1 MIIYTNQENSILVQD
16 LKYNGYINE
25 IRESNEC
32 NENFVFIYVVV
43 SSDIDFDFLNK
54 VKCKKLII
62 DYASNDCIT
71 VGQLETIKENM
82 KREHKVIS
90 KSLDFKELNHLFY
103 DQQLFRF
110 KSSHN
115 ALRPYHDLKR
125 NFHNTYLLPH
135 KKATFFVGHPRYH
148 KLKLL
153 NHLYLNKKLDDLYWT
168 SSDVRYDLP
177 ENVHWGFDNMD
188 REEEYFNFDVIKEL
202 PQKLDYGYE
211 STEVPLT
218 SIGITFNFG
227 FYLNSCF
234 DIIGETNF
242 HNDYFVHH
250 VSEKILKPI
259 MLGMPFVCLNLPNTI
274 SKLEKNF
281 GFDFSDS
288 TFGHEYDTIQ
298 NYDERL
304 DVIKTKVTKLL
315 HYSRRDLKK
324 LSYNYYEKQKRNTEI
339 LFEVF
344 WKGSLDKIMEY
355 INE

>member
-1 MIIYTNQENSILVQD
+1 MTIYTNQENSILLQD
-16 LKYNGYINE
+16 LKFNGYISK
-25 IRESNEC
+25 IKESNEC
-32 NENFVFIYVVV
+32 NKNFVFVYAVLN
-43 SSDIDFDFLNK
+43 SDIDYDFLNK
-54 VKCKKLII
+54 VECKKLII
-62 DYASNDCIT
+62 DYASNDCVIIS
-71 VGQLETIKENM
+71 QLKTIKENM
-82 KREHKVIS
+82 KREHKIIS
-90 KSLDFKELNHLFY
+90 KSLDYKELNHLFY

-110 KSSHN
+110 KDSHTV
-115 ALRPYHDLKR
+115 LKSFDDLKK

-153 NHLYLNKKLDDLYWT
+153 NHLYLNKKLDELYWT

-177 ENVHWGFDNMD
+177 ENVHWGSDNMD

-211 STEVPLT
+211 TTDVPLT

-227 FYLNSCF
+227 FYLNTSF

-242 HNDYFVHH
+242 HNDYFIHH

-281 GFDFSDS
+281 GFDFSDY

-304 DVIKTKVTKLL
+304 DAIKTKVIELL
-315 HYSRRDLKK
+315 NYSKVELKN
-324 LSYNYYEKQKRNTEI
+324 LSYTYYKQQKRNREI

-344 WKGSLDKIMEY
+344 WKSSLDKIMEH

>member
-32 NENFVFIYVVV
+32 NENFVFIYVVA
-43 SSDIDFDFLNK
+43 SSDIDYDFLNE

-62 DYASNDCIT
+62 DYASSDCIT
-71 VGQLETIKENM
+71 VGPLETIKESM

-90 KSLDFKELNHLFY
+90 KSLDYKELNHLFY

-110 KSSHN
+110 KESFQVLHSYDMI
-115 ALRPYHDLKR
+115 RK
-125 NFHNTYLLPH
+125 NFYKTNLLPH

-168 SSDVRYDLP
+168 SSDIKYDLP
-177 ENVHWGFDNMD
+177 DNIHWGFDNMD
-188 REEEYFNFDVIKEL
+188 REEEYFNFDVIKKL
-202 PQKLDYGYE
+202 PQKLDYDYGT
-211 STEVPLT
+211 SKHHLV
-218 SIGITFNFG
+218 SIGITLNWG

-234 DIIGETNF
+234 DIVGETNF
-242 HNDYFVHH
+242 HSDMFIHH
-250 VSEKILKPI
+250 ISEKLLKPI

-274 SKLEKNF
+274 YKLQEIF
-281 GFDFSDS
+281 GFNFSDNI
-288 TFGHEYDTIQ
+288 FGHEYDTIEPF
-298 NYDERL
+298 DIRL
-304 DVIKTKVTKLL
+304 DYLKNKVLNLL
-315 HYSRRDLKK
+315 DYDKNELKK
-324 LSYNYYEKQKRNTEI
+324 LSYSYFEKQKENKRI

-344 WKGSLDKIMEY
+344 YKGSLQKIKEY
-355 INE
+355 IDE